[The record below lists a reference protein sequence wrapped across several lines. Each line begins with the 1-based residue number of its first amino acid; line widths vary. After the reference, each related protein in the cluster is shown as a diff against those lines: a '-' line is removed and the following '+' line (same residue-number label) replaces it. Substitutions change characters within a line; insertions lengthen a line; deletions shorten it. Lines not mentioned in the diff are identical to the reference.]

1 MVLLSF
7 EDLKLVARFSAVA
20 FVLICQAAY
29 GQDTTSLFKWPDGKK
44 IAVSLTFDDGRTSQV
59 EGGTALLDQYGV
71 KATFFVMP
79 SSVENR
85 LEGWKTAVANAH
97 EIGNHSQNHPCS
109 GNFEWSRSKALENYS
124 IDQMRNEL
132 VESNKNIEKLL
143 GVKPSVF
150 AYPCGQT
157 FIGRGKETKSYVP
170 VVADLFVLGRGWLDE
185 APNDA
190 TYCDFAQLTGMEMDG
205 KNFNEILA
213 ILEKA
218 KQSHHWVVLAGHE
231 MGQSGPQTTR
241 LSMLRELLE
250 YAKNPAHG
258 IWIAPVGT
266 VANYVLSQRK

>member
-1 MVLLSF
+1 MHQFKDFNLLSLAIVLL
-7 EDLKLVARFSAVA
+7 LMMCK
-20 FVLICQAAY
+20 AAL
-29 GQDTTSLFKWPDGKK
+29 GQDTSLFKWPDGKK

-59 EGGTALLDQYGV
+59 DEGTALLDQYGV

-79 SSVENR
+79 GSVEKR
-85 LEGWKTAVANAH
+85 LVGWKTALANGH

-109 GNFEWSRSKALENYS
+109 GNFEWSRSKALEDYS

-132 VESNKNIEKLL
+132 VEANKNIEKLL
-143 GVKPSVF
+143 GVKTTVF

-157 FIGRGKETKSYVP
+157 FVGRGKETKSYVP
-170 VVADLFVLGRGWLDE
+170 VVANLFVLGRGWLDE

-190 TYCDFAQLTGMEMDG
+190 SYCDFAQLTGMEMDE
-205 KNFNEILA
+205 KNFGEILA

-231 MGQSGPQTTR
+231 MGESGLQTTR
-241 LSMLRELLE
+241 LSMLKELLE
-250 YAKNPAHG
+250 YARNPANG

-266 VANYVLSQRK
+266 VANYVLSKRK